1 MGSPLFAGK
10 GGAVMKSW
18 IRKTLLGCVVAS
30 APGVPSAYA
39 DGGTITFSGAIV
51 VPTSAPDSAAMSS
64 GHAGVSLTSAPSYT
78 LSVEPLEASTLSSD
92 RLIVYFAG
100 YVRASGKEGSPMQ
113 LVTQAYE

>member
-1 MGSPLFAGK
+1 
-10 GGAVMKSW
+10 MKIW
-18 IRKTLLGCVVAS
+18 IRKILLGCVVTLTLG
-30 APGVPSAYA
+30 APCAYA

-64 GHAGVSLTSAPSYT
+64 GHAVVSLTSAPSYT
-78 LSVEPLEASTLSSD
+78 LSVEPLEASALSSD

-100 YVRASGKEGSPMQ
+100 YVRASGNQDIPMQ